1 MKKTYTKTGKGCR
14 VTFTL
19 PADFKARKAC
29 VLGEFNDWD
38 PKANPLKKRKDGSF
52 STTIS
57 LDSGKEYRYRYLLD
71 GKKWENDGEAD
82 KFMAN
87 EHGEEDSVIV
97 L

>member
-19 PADFKARKAC
+19 PAEFNARKAA

-38 PKANPLKKRKDGSF
+38 PKAHPLKKRKDGRF

-57 LDSGKEYRYRYLLD
+57 LDSGREYRFRYLLD
-71 GKKWENDGEAD
+71 GKNWENDVTAD
-82 KFMAN
+82 KYIPN

-97 L
+97 T